1 MPSVTETV
9 RGVLHKEAAQHQ
21 TCTVPCAERRA
32 TLFFEVGELCAPPP
46 QRVEDVF
53 RCAVRDAG
61 RESHQSLYP
70 AAGLPG
76 AGEDQPAKRKTSIEE
91 RGDTQGAGKCQD
103 AIYFLLPCCVLPFLV
118 SVWYPQAL

>member
-9 RGVLHKEAAQHQ
+9 RGVLNKEAAQHQ

-46 QRVEDVF
+46 QRAEDVF

-76 AGEDQPAKRKTSIEE
+76 AGAIARGKSYTGVSTFRTGTPYSISLSISCN
-91 RGDTQGAGKCQD
+91 T
-103 AIYFLLPCCVLPFLV
+103 
-118 SVWYPQAL
+118 